1 MTLIPSQQS
10 RMELWLRQSKGRG
23 QRERW
28 IFWQKQSDEPAM
40 QREARKANAWKSSLP
55 ASPVHTQPPAAPL
68 ILPREG
74 LPTAWHPQGRTGAG
88 EAQSLHCRAEWALL
102 STGLSLSLCS
112 PMEPRV
118 PLTSVLSLEHGEW
131 PPAVGHPWRRCPQGP
146 SHLLAKR
153 SPTAGSCLQIQEQ
166 SSHKHKGK
174 PFTSTGHTDLGFTC
188 RWVRAYQVTEN
199 FGDNTAEF

>member
-55 ASPVHTQPPAAPL
+55 ASPVHTQLPAAPL

-88 EAQSLHCRAEWALL
+88 EAQSLHGRAEWALL

-112 PMEPRV
+112 PTEPRV
-118 PLTSVLSLEHGEW
+118 PLTSVLSLEHGER
-131 PPAVGHPWRRCPQGP
+131 PPAVGHPWRHCPRGP

-153 SPTAGSCLQIQEQ
+153 SPY
-166 SSHKHKGK
+166 
-174 PFTSTGHTDLGFTC
+174 C
-188 RWVRAYQVTEN
+188 RFLSANPR
-199 FGDNTAEF
+199 AEFPQTQRKTLYLQGSHRPGFHLQMGESLPGYRKFWGQHS